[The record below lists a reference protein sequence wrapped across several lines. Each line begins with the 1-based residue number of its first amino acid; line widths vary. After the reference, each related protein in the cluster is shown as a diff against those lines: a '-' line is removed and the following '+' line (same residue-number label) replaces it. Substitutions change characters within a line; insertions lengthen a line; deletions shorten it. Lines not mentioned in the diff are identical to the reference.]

1 MALPVPTLD
10 HVVINARDDLDTA
23 AETYR
28 RLGFA
33 LTERGYHSLGSMNHL
48 AMFGT
53 DYLELIAVPKDAPAE
68 VRPDVMAAPFGLS
81 GLVFGSEDSA
91 ATHAALAAAGIDI
104 KPPREFTRP
113 VNIGGTAR
121 DARFRTATLDQSVT
135 PYGRVYFCHHFTRD
149 LVWRDEWR
157 HHPNGV
163 VAVQRV
169 VIVHP
174 DPADAASLYA
184 GMFGEAAVRDT
195 VGGKALIVGATNVDI
210 VTEEALRAEL
220 GAAAPDP
227 AGRSTYMAGLAFRTV
242 SIAQAGSMLT
252 GNSVA
257 GVSEVAG
264 GLVVPASSALNAT
277 LAFFQ

>member
-10 HVVINARDDLDTA
+10 HVVINARDELDIA

-28 RLGFA
+28 RLGFT

-53 DYLELIAVPKDAPAE
+53 DYLELIAVPKGAPAD
-68 VRPDVMAAPFGLS
+68 VRPDVMASPFGLS

-91 ATHAALAAAGIDI
+91 ATFAALSAACVDI
-104 KPPREFTRP
+104 SPPREFTRP
-113 VNIGGTAR
+113 VTIGGAVR
-121 DARFRTATLDQSVT
+121 DARFRTATLNQSVT

-163 VAVQRV
+163 VAVQRM

-174 DPADAASLYA
+174 DPAAAARLYA
-184 GMFGEAAVRDT
+184 GMFGETAVRDT
-195 VGGKALIVGATNVDI
+195 AGGKALIVGATNVDF
-210 VTEEALRAEL
+210 VTEEALRTEL
-220 GAAAPDP
+220 GTAAPDP
-227 AGRSTYMAGLAFRTV
+227 VGRPTYMAGLTFRTV
-242 SIAQAGSMLT
+242 STARAASVLAQ
-252 GNSVA
+252 N
-257 GVSEVAG
+257 GVVGISEVAG
-264 GLVVPASSALNAT
+264 GLVVPASSALNMA
-277 LAFFQ
+277 LAFFD

>member
-28 RLGFA
+28 RLGFS

-91 ATHAALAAAGIDI
+91 ATYASLAAAGVDI

-113 VNIGGTAR
+113 VNIGGIAR

-174 DPADAASLYA
+174 DPAGAAQLYA
-184 GMFGEAAVRDT
+184 GMFGESAVRPS
-195 VGGKALIVGATNVDI
+195 VGGMALIVAGTNVDI
-210 VTEEALRAEL
+210 ITEEALRREL
-220 GAAAPDP
+220 GDAAPDP
-227 AGRSTYMAGLAFRTV
+227 VGRSTYMAGLTFRTV
-242 SIAQAGSMLT
+242 SITQAARVLSENG
-252 GNSVA
+252 VA
-257 GVSEVAG
+257 GVSKAAS
-264 GLVVPASSALNAT
+264 GLLVPASSALNAT
-277 LAFFQ
+277 LAFFE